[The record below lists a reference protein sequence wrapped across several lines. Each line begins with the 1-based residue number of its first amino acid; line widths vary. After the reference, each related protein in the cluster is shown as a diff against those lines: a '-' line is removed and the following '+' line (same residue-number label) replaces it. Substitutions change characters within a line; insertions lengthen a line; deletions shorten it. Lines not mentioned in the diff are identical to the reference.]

1 MLQFSTRGT
10 FEDCYTD
17 TPFLRR
23 GSPPPPPLFCVSP
36 ISGSEL
42 KKGQVRPCG
51 CDRCRPDPV
60 TGDRDEE
67 GGLV

>member
-23 GSPPPPPLFCVSP
+23 GPPTPTPLFCVSP
-36 ISGSEL
+36 TSGREL
-42 KKGQVRPCG
+42 KKRRLCLSSWV
-51 CDRCRPDPV
+51 
-60 TGDRDEE
+60 
-67 GGLV
+67 

>member
-23 GSPPPPPLFCVSP
+23 GSPLHPFYFVLLPFQAVSLRKGRCVLV
-36 ISGSEL
+36 G
-42 KKGQVRPCG
+42 
-51 CDRCRPDPV
+51 V
-60 TGDRDEE
+60 TGVVLTQPRETE
-67 GGLV
+67 VRRAV

>member
-23 GSPPPPPLFCVSP
+23 GAPLHPLYFVFLPFQVVS
-36 ISGSEL
+36 L
-42 KKGQVRPCG
+42 RKGRWVLVG
-51 CDRCRPDPV
+51 V
-60 TGDRDEE
+60 TGVVLTQ
-67 GGLV
+67 GLETEMRRAV